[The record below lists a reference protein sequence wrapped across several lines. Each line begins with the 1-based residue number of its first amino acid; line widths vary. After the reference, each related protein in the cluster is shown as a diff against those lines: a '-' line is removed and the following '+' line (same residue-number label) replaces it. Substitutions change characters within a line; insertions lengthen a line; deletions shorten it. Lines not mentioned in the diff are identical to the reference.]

1 MLSTTPLL
9 EDHWQKSLL
18 MSCDFG
24 QILGCDKEMGRLV
37 WQVIWAA
44 VAASTVQGDNVDAVC
59 RVHDFGSSSA
69 SDSGPCASTMTR
81 AMPPQGPERYAI
93 PWLLHPELLHSC
105 DGLTRCSVENWANH
119 LTPRKHRGISV
130 QHTWPRQRT
139 CLALSVRPT
148 SIARRLFQVTLS
160 P

>member
-1 MLSTTPLL
+1 MPPLL

-44 VAASTVQGDNVDAVC
+44 VAASTVQGDSVDAMC

-69 SDSGPCASTMTR
+69 SDSVLDITIVIIPIDGGVFFSRRRDLFCR
-81 AMPPQGPERYAI
+81 PPGRQ
-93 PWLLHPELLHSC
+93 LH
-105 DGLTRCSVENWANH
+105 RCSRHGRAWREHGH
-119 LTPRKHRGISV
+119 LRVHAHEGS
-130 QHTWPRQRT
+130 
-139 CLALSVRPT
+139 
-148 SIARRLFQVTLS
+148 
-160 P
+160 